1 MRRRSYLNAV
11 LSVIAVCL
19 VLLTIDRMNERD
31 ITPAAVAQP
40 VVTSQPEGG
49 GLVAAADQR
58 KAMIAELRGL
68 SVRMERIEGLLARGI
83 SVKVSEM
90 PELKLP
96 RDARKD

>member
-19 VLLTIDRMNERD
+19 VLLTIDRMSDRGM
-31 ITPAAVAQP
+31 PAAFAQP
-40 VVTSQPEGG
+40 VVSSQPEGG